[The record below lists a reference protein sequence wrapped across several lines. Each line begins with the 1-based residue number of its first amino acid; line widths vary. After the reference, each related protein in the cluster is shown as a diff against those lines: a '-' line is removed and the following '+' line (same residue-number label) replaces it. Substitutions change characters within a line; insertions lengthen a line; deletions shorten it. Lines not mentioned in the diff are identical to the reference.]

1 MDRIATVLLLFSVA
15 VVSAVAQSDRSAR
28 PRVVPIPT
36 SPPIV
41 QPEASPVQNKTKRA
55 PVLINSNSTEQ
66 VIPPSKT
73 EEASSDENE
82 VIKIDTNLVTIP
94 VSVLDRDGR
103 FINGLRQQDFQI
115 FENGVQQKI
124 EFFQPVEQPF
134 NVILMLDVSPSTRYR
149 INDIR
154 YAAMRF
160 LAQLRPHD
168 RVMVITFDE
177 TIRVWNAP
185 TNDRQILGYA
195 INRAVFGQGTSVY
208 DAIDFVVSE
217 ALPRIEGRKAVVVF
231 TDAVDTTSIGADY
244 QSTFRKVEEADALF
258 YSVRYDTLRDQY
270 TGYTPGG
277 NSSAIQGIILNGQ
290 LVPINR
296 GWSTGA
302 TEAEYQTG
310 RKYLEDLAR
319 ITGGRKFEAENNLE
333 AAFSGIAEELRRQY
347 SIGYYPEAGGQQ
359 GERRQIRVQVT
370 KPKMV
375 VRSRSSYVIGANN

>member
-1 MDRIATVLLLFSVA
+1 
-15 VVSAVAQSDRSAR
+15 
-28 PRVVPIPT
+28 
-36 SPPIV
+36 
-41 QPEASPVQNKTKRA
+41 
-55 PVLINSNSTEQ
+55 
-66 VIPPSKT
+66 
-73 EEASSDENE
+73 
-82 VIKIDTNLVTIP
+82 
-94 VSVLDRDGR
+94 
-103 FINGLRQQDFQI
+103 
-115 FENGVQQKI
+115 
-124 EFFQPVEQPF
+124 
-134 NVILMLDVSPSTRYR
+134 
-149 INDIR
+149 
-154 YAAMRF
+154 
-160 LAQLRPHD
+160 
-168 RVMVITFDE
+168 MVITFDE

>member
-1 MDRIATVLLLFSVA
+1 MDRIATVLLLFSVFA
-15 VVSAVAQSDRSAR
+15 VSAIAQSDRSAR
-28 PRVVPIPT
+28 PRIVPIPT

-41 QPEASPVQNKTKRA
+41 QPEGSSVQGKTKRP
-55 PVLINSNSTEQ
+55 PVLINSNSTDQ
-66 VIPPSKT
+66 VITPDKT
-73 EEASSDENE
+73 EEVSSDENE

-115 FENGVQQKI
+115 LENGVQQKI
-124 EFFQPVEQPF
+124 EFFQSVEQPF

-149 INDIR
+149 INDIQ

-160 LAQLRPHD
+160 LNQLRPHD
-168 RVMVITFDE
+168 RVMVVTFDE
-177 TIRVWNAP
+177 TIRVWNYP
-185 TNDRQILGYA
+185 TSDRQILGYA
-195 INRAVFGQGTSVY
+195 ITRAAFGQGTSLY
-208 DAIDFVVSE
+208 DAIDYVVSQ

-231 TDAVDTTSIGADY
+231 TDGVDTSSNGANY
-244 QSTFRKVEEADALF
+244 QTTFQKVEEADALF

-296 GWSTGA
+296 GWSSGA
-302 TEAEYQTG
+302 TEAEYETG

-319 ITGGRKFEAENNLE
+319 ITGGRKFEAENNLD

-347 SIGYYPEAGGQQ
+347 SIGYYPEISGQQ

-370 KPKMV
+370 RPKLV
-375 VRSRSSYVIGANN
+375 VRSRSSYVIGAKD